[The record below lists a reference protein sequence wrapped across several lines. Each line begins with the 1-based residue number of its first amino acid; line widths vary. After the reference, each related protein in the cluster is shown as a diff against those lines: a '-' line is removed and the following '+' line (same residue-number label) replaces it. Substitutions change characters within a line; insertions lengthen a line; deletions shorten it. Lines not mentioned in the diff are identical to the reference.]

1 MMNLTMELDGRRA
14 DWNTTVFYDISLP
27 ISPTAAANAFFL
39 PDATFTPFRAGTF
52 VGSVEQGGPC
62 RCDVVTLAPH
72 GNGTH
77 TECIGHVAGERYTL
91 LGCLRESI
99 VTARLIDVRLTQR
112 EFVQQGIRE
121 ASRDKQND
129 SQDDRADANVHH
141 VHNVI
146 TLPTLRESWDQSVFT
161 DALIIRTGPAKERRS
176 RRWSG
181 TNPPYIDVDAM
192 EFLHASGIRHLLVD
206 LPSVDPEEDSG
217 ALAAH
222 KMFWQWPWAPRPER
236 TITELICVP
245 DEAPTGL
252 YALVFNAAAF
262 DGDAAPSRPLIHP
275 LVLR

>member
-1 MMNLTMELDGRRA
+1 MMNLTMELDGRQA

-27 ISPTAAANAFFL
+27 VSPTAATNAFFL

-52 VGSVEQGGPC
+52 VGSVELGGPC

-77 TECIGHVAGERYTL
+77 TECIGHVAGERYSL
-91 LGCLRESI
+91 LSCLRESI
-99 VTARLIDVRLTQR
+99 VTAQLIDVPLTLAEAGQHAIS
-112 EFVQQGIRE
+112 EAQQGNNTTQQGGGAV
-121 ASRDKQND
+121 ASE
-129 SQDDRADANVHH
+129 DDVRH
-141 VHNVI
+141 VI
-146 TLPTLRESWDQSVFT
+146 TLQALRTSWDKTMYT
-161 DALIIRTGPAKERRS
+161 DALIIRTGRAAERRS

-181 TNPPYIDVDAM
+181 TNPPYINVDAM

-245 DEAPTGL
+245 DEAPAGF

>member
-1 MMNLTMELDGRRA
+1 MNLTMELDGRRA
-14 DWNTTVFYDISLP
+14 DWNTTVFFDISLP
-27 ISPTAAANAFFL
+27 VSPMPSTNAFFL
-39 PDATFTPFRAGTF
+39 PDATFTAFRAGSF

-77 TECIGHVAGERYTL
+77 TECIGHVAGERYSL
-91 LGCLRESI
+91 VSCLRESI
-99 VTARLIDVRLTQR
+99 VTARLIDVPLVEGTL
-112 EFVQQGIRE
+112 E
-121 ASRDKQND
+121 K
-129 SQDDRADANVHH
+129 
-141 VHNVI
+141 I
-146 TLPTLRESWDQSVFT
+146 TLQALRESWDQTIFT
-161 DALIIRTGPAKERRS
+161 DALIIRTGAAAERRS